1 VRGVALALAAVSV
14 LLLPR
19 ARFDNN
25 PLNVRDPGSESVI
38 TLNELLENG
47 ANSPW
52 SLNSVAPDMQTAN
65 AVAERMR
72 ALDSVERVVTLTD
85 FVPRDQSEKL
95 DIIEEVALFLGPVA
109 EPSGGRPEP
118 SVEERIEALRHL
130 DEELGKFG
138 DEDLPPAFAG
148 AVNALHARLSQFLSR
163 IETAPS
169 AEASLDMLE
178 QSLLGSLPEQLRVLN
193 AALGAGHV
201 TLENLPEALID
212 QMVGER
218 GQVRIEI
225 FPKAH
230 LGDQRALAAF
240 VDAVREIDPKA
251 AGSAGEIVG
260 SGRAVVA
267 SLQEALLSALIAVT
281 LVVYLI
287 WRRVTDTAL
296 VLIPLGLATIFT
308 VAAAVLLDIPFNFAD
323 VIVLPLLL
331 GIGVDSG
338 IHLVHRARSGGVSGR
353 NLLGTSTARA
363 VAYSALTTIA
373 SFGTMGLASH
383 RGLATLG
390 QLLTLGVGFTLLCN
404 LVVLPALI
412 VLRSEA
418 AEARAAARTSA

>member
-1 VRGVALALAAVSV
+1 
-14 LLLPR
+14 
-19 ARFDNN
+19 
-25 PLNVRDPGSESVI
+25 
-38 TLNELLENG
+38 
-47 ANSPW
+47 
-52 SLNSVAPDMQTAN
+52 
-65 AVAERMR
+65 
-72 ALDSVERVVTLTD
+72 
-85 FVPRDQSEKL
+85 
-95 DIIEEVALFLGPVA
+95 
-109 EPSGGRPEP
+109 
-118 SVEERIEALRHL
+118 VEERIEALRHL

-138 DEDLPPAFAG
+138 GDDLPPAFAK
-148 AVNALHARLSQFLSR
+148 AVDALHARLSQFLAR
-163 IETAPS
+163 IEASPS
-169 AEASLDMLE
+169 AAASLDMLE

-230 LGDQRALAAF
+230 LGDQRALAEF

-296 VLIPLGLATIFT
+296 VMIPLGLTTIFT

-338 IHLVHRARSGGVSGR
+338 IHLVHRARIGGDAGR
-353 NLLGTSTARA
+353 NLLSTSTARA
-363 VAYSALTTIA
+363 VAFSALTTIA

-390 QLLTLGVGFTLLCN
+390 QLLTLGVSFTLLCN

-418 AEARAAARTSA
+418 AEERAAARTSA